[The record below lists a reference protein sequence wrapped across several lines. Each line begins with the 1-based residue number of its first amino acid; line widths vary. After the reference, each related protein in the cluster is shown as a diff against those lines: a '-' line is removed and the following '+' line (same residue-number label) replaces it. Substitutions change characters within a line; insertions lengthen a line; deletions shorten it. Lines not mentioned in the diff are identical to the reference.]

1 VRAYWRELLFAAVG
15 VVLALLPIALALV
28 VGEPEIVRRGGSFVV
43 AYAASMILYVAFFE
57 RSEPV
62 AGSVASEGVVK
73 RSASPLERLA
83 QRVEAASERL
93 RHREFDTR
101 RIWLII
107 IHSTLAVVGE
117 LLSGF
122 GDLIVDPFMPHIG
135 EKLALHLVVL
145 PLG

>member
-15 VVLALLPIALALV
+15 IVFALLPIALALV
-28 VGEPEIVRRGGSFVV
+28 LGEPEIVRRGGSFVV

-57 RSEPV
+57 RSERR
-62 AGSVASEGVVK
+62 AGTVGADAVLK

-83 QRVEAASERL
+83 ERVEAASQRL
-93 RHREFDTR
+93 RYREFDTR

-122 GDLIVDPFMPHIG
+122 GDLIVDPIIPHAG
-135 EKLALHLVVL
+135 EKLAMHLVML
-145 PLG
+145 PL